1 MATPSG
7 IPTFNLKAV
16 LLETGLKADTLR
28 AWERRYGLPR
38 PQRTAGRHRLYSQRD
53 MEVIKWLID
62 RQQEG
67 MSISRAVE
75 LWRSLE
81 VGGQDPLH
89 MVEFAPPE
97 MGVPTLA
104 VPKGEAIT
112 ELRRAW
118 TSACMD
124 FDEPRAERVMSQAF
138 ALFPAE
144 VVCLELLRKGLSE
157 VGEGWYRGEVSVQ
170 QEHFTSELAVRRLE
184 ALLAATSPSTRPER
198 VLIACPPNEE
208 HTFSPLLLAL
218 FLRRRGWDVLYLGAN
233 VPLWHLKETIA
244 RTQPQLAVIPAQQ
257 LKTAATLLEV
267 GRLLQEQLVPLA
279 FGGLVF
285 NLVPALRERIPGYF
299 LGERLERASQTVE
312 QVLSAAPAL
321 PVIPVRSQAYE
332 QALTHYRERR
342 AHVEAHVLQA
352 MTVENV
358 PYEYALIAN
367 ANLSDNIIA
376 ALSLGDLSFAGVDI
390 DWAVGL
396 LRNYRLPGAMLRHYL
411 AAYYQAATEHMDERG
426 SLIVD
431 WLARMREASSERI
444 A

>member
-144 VVCLELLRKGLSE
+144 VVCLELLQKGLSE

-233 VPLWHLKETIA
+233 VPLWRLEETMNT
-244 RTQPQLAVIPAQQ
+244 TQPRLVIMPAQQ
-257 LKTAATLLEV
+257 LHTAATLLEA
-267 GRLLQEQLVPLA
+267 GRLLQEQRVPLA

-285 NLVPALRERIPGYF
+285 NLLPALRERIPGYF
-299 LGERLERASQTVE
+299 LGERLEGASQAVE
-312 QVLSAAPAL
+312 QALFAPPPAVPAA
-321 PVIPVRSQAYE
+321 SWAYE
-332 QALTHYRERR
+332 QALTHYRERQ
-342 AHVEAHVLQA
+342 AFIEAHVLQTLA
-352 MTVENV
+352 EEDI
-358 PYEYALIAN
+358 PYRYLSIAN
-367 ANLSDNIIA
+367 ANLSSNITA
-376 ALSLGDLSFAGVDI
+376 ALRLGDVNFVGVDI
-390 DWAVGL
+390 EWVAGL
-396 LRNYRLPGAMLRHYL
+396 LSNYRLPGTMLRRYL
-411 AAYYQAATEHMDERG
+411 EVYYQAATTHLDQR
-426 SLIVD
+426 SALIVD
-431 WLARMREASSERI
+431 WLARVTRGSE
-444 A
+444 